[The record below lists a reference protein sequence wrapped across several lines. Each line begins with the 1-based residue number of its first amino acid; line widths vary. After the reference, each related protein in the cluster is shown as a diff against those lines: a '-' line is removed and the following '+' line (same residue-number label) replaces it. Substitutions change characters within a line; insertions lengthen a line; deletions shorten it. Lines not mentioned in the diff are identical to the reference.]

1 LATYI
6 DTMARALRKSPT
18 LAEKVEARLARKK
31 GDVFLRADFKDLGSY
46 DRVGV
51 VLGRFVRSGKLMK
64 IGQGVYTRAAPSILD
79 GKPVPVKG
87 ITAIMSEALKRLGVR
102 TGPTRIERAYNEG
115 RTTQVPSGQLIGVD
129 RRVRRKLGYKGA
141 TMRFER
147 V

>member
-1 LATYI
+1 MERSA
-6 DTMARALRKSPT
+6 RKSLT
-18 LAEKVEARLARKK
+18 LSEKVEARLNRKK
-31 GDVFLRADFKDLGSY
+31 GDVFLRADFNDLGSY

-51 VLGRFVRSGKLMK
+51 VLKGFVRSGKLMK

-87 ITAIMSEALKRLGVR
+87 ISAVMSEALRRLGVK
-102 TGPTRIERAYNEG
+102 TGPTKIERAYNEG
-115 RTTQVPSGQLIGVD
+115 NTTQVPSGQLIGVD
-129 RRVRRKLGYKGA
+129 RRVRRKLGYGGA

>member
-1 LATYI
+1 MERST
-6 DTMARALRKSPT
+6 RKPPN
-18 LAEKVEARLARKK
+18 LAEKIGARLTRKN
-31 GDVFLRADFKDLGSY
+31 GDVFLRADFSDLGSY

-51 VLGRFVRSGKLMK
+51 VLKQLVRAGKLMK
-64 IGQGVYTRAAPSILD
+64 IGQGVYTRAAPSMLD

-87 ITAIMSEALKRLGVR
+87 ISAVMSEALKRLGVK
-102 TGPTRIERAYNEG
+102 TGPTKIERAYNEG

-129 RRVRRKLGYKGA
+129 RRVRRKLGYNGA